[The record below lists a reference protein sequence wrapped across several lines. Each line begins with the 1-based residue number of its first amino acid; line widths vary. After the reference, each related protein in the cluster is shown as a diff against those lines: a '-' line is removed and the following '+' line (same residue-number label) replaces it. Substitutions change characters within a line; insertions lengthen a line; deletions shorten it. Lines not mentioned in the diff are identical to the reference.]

1 MNLRREWINATY
13 DYQIAHD
20 LDRIF
25 TKLSRILKVIA
36 SYTVGIILAILLAI
50 VSVVLAPAIY
60 IWARRFIN
68 ELLASWKDAEAFN
81 EPKQITSN

>member
-1 MNLRREWINATY
+1 MHKFL
-13 DYQIAHD
+13 H
-20 LDRIF
+20 
-25 TKLSRILKVIA
+25 ILKVTA
-36 SYTVGIILAILLAI
+36 SYTVGITLAVLLAI

-68 ELLASWKDAEAFN
+68 ELLTSWNDAEAFN

>member
-1 MNLRREWINATY
+1 M
-13 DYQIAHD
+13 HK
-20 LDRIF
+20 F
-25 TKLSRILKVIA
+25 LSILKVTA
-36 SYTVGIILAILLAI
+36 SYTVGITFAVLLAV

-68 ELLASWKDAEAFN
+68 ELLASWNDAEAFN